1 MRAKSL
7 LLIFLLNVFGFSSYA
22 QEQIETLSL
31 DEAIRIAVENNPGL
45 QAKSASVEAIQA
57 RVRDVKAN
65 FYPQVEFRFILPFI
79 ERESGIFADQLIWD
93 FGRTLDLVRAG
104 RANLE
109 SSEFERAATREDVVL
124 NTKVAYYTALAQSR
138 IVEAMEKAVAENEMR
153 IEQAQGF
160 LKADRIS
167 RIGVTKAEVNL
178 GNAKL
183 SLINARNNLEIAR
196 MRLATV
202 MGVGGD
208 LDYRLEDMLEFKQIH
223 INLERAINTA
233 LERRPELK
241 SLAAREVGIKAE
253 FDASKKDLY
262 FPVVLGRAAYRFEG
276 EGRTGPDFI
285 AGVGISFDLFQ
296 GFSDLADV
304 NEARANLR
312 RSRAEIESLRQQ
324 IVSEVKRLYLN
335 LKSAE
340 ESVEVTKTSKT
351 SAEENIALAR
361 ERYRL
366 ELSSKVELAEAESL
380 LASTEANYA
389 QAIYNHKIALAELER
404 AVGENIIEQ

>member
-79 ERESGIFADQLIWD
+79 ERESGLFADQLIWD

-138 IVEAMEKAVAENEMR
+138 IAEAMEKAVAENEMR

-262 FPVVLGRAAYRFEG
+262 FPVVLGRAAYRFDG
-276 EGRTGPDFI
+276 DGATGPDFI

-312 RSRAEIESLRQQ
+312 RSQAEIESLRQQ

-340 ESVEVTKTSKT
+340 ESVEVTKTSRT